1 MIQKVIDGAYQDMAT
16 RLTVCHAELMK
27 ARIGLG
33 RAASV
38 LDPLDG
44 YRDDREDIVLAGHAL
59 RKLEKDLSGKV
70 ALIEEAQDTLAKKR
84 KSEPGAV

>member
-1 MIQKVIDGAYQDMAT
+1 MIQKVIEGAYEDMAT

-27 ARIGLG
+27 ARIGLE

-44 YRDDREDIVLAGHAL
+44 YRDDRENIVLAGHAL
-59 RKLEKDLSGKV
+59 RKLEKDLSGRV
-70 ALIEEAQDTLAKKR
+70 DLIEEAQDTLAKKR
-84 KSEPGAV
+84 GTDSSPG